1 MGAERGLLD
10 SALVTLLAGLV
21 PVFLLIALGVGARR
35 VGILNEVSAD
45 GLNALVANLALPAL
59 LIIKV
64 GTSPLESALSPR
76 TMLVTVA
83 VTAIA
88 TVVGLAVARWWRL
101 PGPQRGVLAQ
111 GALRGNIV
119 YFTFPLILATYG
131 NAGLRL
137 AAVTST
143 VLIPAMNLLA
153 VGALEAHRPRGGRRA
168 PVALRLLANPLVVGA
183 LLGLALAMAHWKPWG
198 WLAAS
203 LNALAALALPG
214 ALLALGAE
222 LEFGRVAAL
231 WRPLAAVSAIKLIAM
246 PALGWWALV
255 LLGASRLECAV
266 GVLLL
271 AAPTAVA
278 SNSVA
283 ADLGGDT
290 DLAGACVLAT
300 TVLAVAT
307 YVGWVML
314 LGR

>member
-1 MGAERGLLD
+1 M
-10 SALVTLLAGLV
+10 TLLAGLV
-21 PVFLLIALGVGARR
+21 PVFLLIALGMAARR
-35 VGILNEVSAD
+35 FGMLNKAAAD
-45 GLNALVANLALPAL
+45 GLNGLVANFALPAL
-59 LIIKV
+59 FVIKV
-64 GTSPLESALSPR
+64 GGSPLESALSPR

-83 VTAIA
+83 VTAVA
-88 TVVGLAVARWWRL
+88 TVAGLAVARWRGL
-101 PGPQRGVLAQ
+101 PGAQRGVFAQ
-111 GALRGNIV
+111 AAMRGNVV

-131 NAGLRL
+131 DAGLRL

-153 VGALEAHRPRGGRRA
+153 VAVLEAYRPSGSSRV
-168 PVALRLLANPLVVGA
+168 PVAVRVLGNPMVVGA
-183 LLGLALAMAHWKPWG
+183 LLGLALAAAHWKPWG

-203 LNALAALALPG
+203 LNALADLAFPG

-222 LEFGRVAAL
+222 LEFGRLAAL
-231 WRPLAAVSAIKLIAM
+231 WRPLAAVSAIKLVAM
-246 PALGWWALV
+246 PALGWWL
-255 LLGASRLECAV
+255 LHRLGAAPLECAI

-300 TVLAVAT
+300 TVLSVAT
-307 YVGWVML
+307 YIGWVVA
-314 LGR
+314 LGG

>member
-1 MGAERGLLD
+1 
-10 SALVTLLAGLV
+10 VTLLAGLV
-21 PVFLLIALGVGARR
+21 PVFLLIALGMAARR
-35 VGILNEVSAD
+35 FGMLNKAAAD
-45 GLNALVANLALPAL
+45 GLNALVANFALPAL
-59 LIIKV
+59 FIIKV
-64 GTSPLESALSPR
+64 GASPLESAFSPR
-76 TMLVTVA
+76 TMLVTVV

-88 TVVGLAVARWWRL
+88 TVAGLGIAWWWGL
-101 PGPQRGVLAQ
+101 PGPQRGVFAQ

-131 NAGLRL
+131 DAGLRL

-153 VGALEAHRPRGGRRA
+153 VGALEAYRPRGASRVPIAVR
-168 PVALRLLANPLVVGA
+168 VLANPLVVGA
-183 LLGLALAMAHWKPWG
+183 LLGLALAIAHWKPWG

-203 LNALAALALPG
+203 LNALADLAFPG

-222 LEFGRVAAL
+222 LEFGRIAAL

-246 PALGWWALV
+246 PALGWWLLS
-255 LLGASRLECAV
+255 LLGASPLECAV

-300 TVLAVAT
+300 TVLSVAT
-307 YVGWVML
+307 YVGWVVL
-314 LGR
+314 LGG

>member
-1 MGAERGLLD
+1 M
-10 SALVTLLAGLV
+10 TLLAGLV
-21 PVFLLIALGVGARR
+21 PVFLLIALGAAARR
-35 VGILNEVSAD
+35 FGILSKAAAD
-45 GLNALVANLALPAL
+45 GLNLLVANLALPAL
-59 LIIKV
+59 FVIKV
-64 GTSPLESALSPR
+64 GGSPLESAFSPR
-76 TMLVTVA
+76 AMLVTVA

-88 TVVGLAVARWWRL
+88 AAVGLGVARWWGMPRA
-101 PGPQRGVLAQ
+101 QRGVFTQ

-131 NAGLRL
+131 DAGLRL

-143 VLIPAMNLLA
+143 VLIPVMNLLA
-153 VGALEAHRPRGGRRA
+153 VGALEAHRPRHSSRV
-168 PVALRLLANPLVVGA
+168 PVAVRVLANPMVVGA
-183 LLGLALAMAHWKPWG
+183 VLGLALAMLHWKPWG

-203 LNALAALALPG
+203 LNALADLAFPG

-222 LEFGRVAAL
+222 LEFGRLAAL
-231 WRPLAAVSAIKLIAM
+231 WRPLAAVSAIKLVAM
-246 PALGWWALV
+246 PALGWWALAR
-255 LLGASRLECAV
+255 LGASPLECAV

-300 TVLAVAT
+300 TVLSVAT
-307 YVGWVML
+307 YVAWVVA
-314 LGR
+314 LGG